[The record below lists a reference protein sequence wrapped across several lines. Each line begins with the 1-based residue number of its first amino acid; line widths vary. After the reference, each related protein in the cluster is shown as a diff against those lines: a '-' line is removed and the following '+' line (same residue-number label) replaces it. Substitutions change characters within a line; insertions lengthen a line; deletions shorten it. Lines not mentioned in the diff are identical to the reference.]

1 MIQEIARKEVNDM
14 NRMKK
19 EKITLRKRGQI
30 TIPKEFIE
38 ILDLKEG
45 DTLEIRAEDGKL
57 VIVPTIAVAKDQ
69 AWFWTEEWQREER
82 EVEKQIQEGRVSNP
96 MNADEALK
104 FLDQLKG

>member
-1 MIQEIARKEVNDM
+1 MIQGIMRKVVSDM
-14 NRMKK
+14 NRIKK

-30 TIPKEFIE
+30 TIPKEIIDE
-38 ILDLKEG
+38 LDLKEG
-45 DTLEIRAEDGKL
+45 ETLEIRIENGKI

-69 AWFWTEEWQREER
+69 AWFWTEAWQREER

-96 MNADEALK
+96 MDADEALT